1 MYVRNI
7 NPEIAKRAI
16 NSACKKPRILNI
28 YGEEIPA
35 PNEWIYIVREYDTII
50 FYRKNGNRIGIM
62 SDRQLCIND
71 GDIHS
76 IYLTEYYREAV
87 LYINFEFDNRLSV
100 IIDKIYG
107 EKYKYGTF
115 HFKSDS
121 LIVTSTMGETYKR
134 NDIIKVYCKKC
145 ASKNKT
151 IDEMFALI
159 ELNIAY
165 SFKYKRKTT
174 TIRVNPVWGKDY
186 QKFEDFN
193 FMITGIDKKSLEITD
208 DKTSF
213 TVIFGMVTAPYKTQ
227 KEFLMDRKDDLIPF
241 IINSIKESKGIMRTI
256 KNLEIYRM
264 TDIVLK
270 RDSSFAVV
278 FSLKDGLLK
287 FSEEE

>member
-7 NPEIAKRAI
+7 NPETAKKAI
-16 NSACKKPRILNI
+16 ESACKKPRILNI
-28 YGEEIPA
+28 YEEEIPA
-35 PNEWIYIVREYDTII
+35 PNEWIYIVREYETTI
-50 FYRKNGNRIGIM
+50 FYRKNDNRIGIM
-62 SDRQLCIND
+62 SDKQLCINND
-71 GDIHS
+71 SIHD
-76 IYLTEYYREAV
+76 IYLTEYYRGAV
-87 LYINFEFDNRLSV
+87 PYINFEFDNKLST
-100 IIDKIYG
+100 IINKIYG

-145 ASKNKT
+145 ALKNKT
-151 IDEMFALI
+151 IDNMFVLI
-159 ELNIAY
+159 ESNISY
-165 SFKYKRKTT
+165 SFEYKRKTN

-213 TVIFGMVTAPYKTQ
+213 TVIFGMVTAPYRTQ

-256 KNLEIYRM
+256 KTFEIYRM

-278 FSLKDGLLK
+278 FSIKDGLLK